1 MAWLILIYL
10 SDQLISDA
18 FRSADR
24 RHPVHR
30 GGGRIARLPRMGVVV
45 VLFGK
50 PRSASTWRGAG
61 GLRVNMADLFGGPAC
76 KAR

>member
-1 MAWLILIYL
+1 
-10 SDQLISDA
+10 
-18 FRSADR
+18 
-24 RHPVHR
+24 
-30 GGGRIARLPRMGVVV
+30 MGVVV